1 MLVFSR
7 KKEQNVI
14 ITVAGKKITIKVID
28 IGLNSIKLGFEAD
41 RDVIIHREEVQEQ
54 VDAESHKQVTA
65 GEGQVK
71 PYQSKD

>member
-14 ITVAGKKITIKVID
+14 ITVASVQILVKVID
-28 IGLNSIKLGFEAD
+28 IGLNSIKLGFEAP

-54 VDAESHKQVTA
+54 VDAESRKQVTA
-65 GEGQVK
+65 VQDQVK
-71 PYQSKD
+71 PHQSKD